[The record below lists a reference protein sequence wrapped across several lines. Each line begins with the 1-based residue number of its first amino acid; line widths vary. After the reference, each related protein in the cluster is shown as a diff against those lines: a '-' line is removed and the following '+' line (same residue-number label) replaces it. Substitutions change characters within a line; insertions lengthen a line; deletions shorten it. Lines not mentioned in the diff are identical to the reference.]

1 MLLERKRYGQMM
13 VGSSVLEKGR
23 ARQISKGE
31 VGKRREG

>member
-1 MLLERKRYGQMM
+1 VCALGEEEIWTDDG
-13 VGSSVLEKGR
+13 SVLEKGR